1 MGYIDN
7 AQTQEI
13 IANKKDILWHNNPWV
28 GSPSFPHTKA
38 GRTMHRHGFGKP
50 STSANADGDHGTV
63 VSARW
68 FRQPHLHPN
77 ADDAEIKKRNFL
89 NQTVG
94 MRFFNDE
101 VALMENGWRFLC
113 YASFDIDLVW
123 REKLMW
129 RWCGTDGEWME
140 IYVLLMA

>member
-1 MGYIDN
+1 MH
-7 AQTQEI
+7 TT
-13 IANKKDILWHNNPWV
+13 ILTDFLLH
-28 GSPSFPHTKA
+28 KA
-38 GRTMHRHGFGKP
+38 GCTMHRHGFGIP
-50 STSANADGDHGTV
+50 STSAHADGDHGTV

-113 YASFDIDLVW
+113 YASFGIDLVW

-140 IYVLLMA
+140 ICVLLMALCNLYFTPFELCNYLLYIF